1 MSTATIRRTVRFSVL
16 TFALLVLAM
25 LALLMLERG
34 GTAPPV
40 TTLPGTH
47 SVSSSSKSVDTDGK
61 KEKVEKDK
69 GDKPKHCSDGHGK
82 DSEHSKNCDISE
94 G

>member
-69 GDKPKHCSDGHGK
+69 PKHCSDGHGK
-82 DSEHSKNCDISE
+82 DAEHSKNCDISE